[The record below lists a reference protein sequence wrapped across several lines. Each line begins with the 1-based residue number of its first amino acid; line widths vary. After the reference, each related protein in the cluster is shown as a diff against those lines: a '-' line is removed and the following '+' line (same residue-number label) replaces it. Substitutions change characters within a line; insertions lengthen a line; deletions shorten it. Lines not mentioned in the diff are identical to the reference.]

1 MFLKK
6 LGKRGVAMTEY
17 AILLAFVAAVAGSFT
32 SDNGLA
38 SSITA
43 AIGKAENAINMA
55 MGKSNTSPINRA
67 PLKGEYADELQ
78 AGVNAL
84 VDGIYDAYKRQGYS
98 LRTLKVNSKGNPTE
112 ITYWNQDS
120 SYSVLAKEDYI
131 QGNYND
137 FLEGTGCTFAKDG
150 INGNNTTQIFFDAN
164 GNLVMPHGYG
174 ERNQLTGGMQPR
186 IVLAK
191 DGHQYC
197 IETFL
202 WGDAVVNKDNPDT
215 YLGITQRY

>member
-38 SSITA
+38 SSIKNA
-43 AIGKAENAINMA
+43 VGKAENAINMA
-55 MGKSNTSPINRA
+55 MGGESSTSPINRA
-67 PLKGEYADELQ
+67 PLQGEYSDELQ
-78 AGVNAL
+78 SGVNAL
-84 VDGIYDAYKRQGYS
+84 VDGIYDAYKQNGYS
-98 LRTLKVNSKGNPTE
+98 LRTLQVDRYGNLTKA
-112 ITYWNQDS
+112 TYWNEDGT
-120 SYSVLAKEDYI
+120 YSELTTENKI
-131 QGNYND
+131 PGNYND
-137 FLEGTGCTFAKDG
+137 FLEGTGCTFAVDNHG
-150 INGNNTTQIFFDAN
+150 SNTTQIFFDAN
-164 GNLVMPHGYG
+164 GHLVMPHGYG

>member
-38 SSITA
+38 SSIKDSV
-43 AIGKAENAINMA
+43 GKAENAINLV

-67 PLKGEYADELQ
+67 PLQGEYADELQ

-84 VDGIYDAYKRQGYS
+84 VDGIYKAYKEKGYS
-98 LRTLKVNSKGNPTE
+98 IRTLQVDSKGNLRK
-112 ITYWNQDS
+112 ITYWNADG
-120 SYSVLAKEDYI
+120 SYSELAKDDCI

-137 FLEGTGCTFAKDG
+137 FLEGTGCTFAVDKG
-150 INGNNTTQIFFDAN
+150 GSNTTQLFYNEN
-164 GNLVMPHGYG
+164 GSLVMPMAYG
-174 ERNQLTGGMQPR
+174 ERNQLTGGMYPR
-186 IVLAK
+186 IVIEK

-197 IETFL
+197 IETHL
-202 WGDAVVNKDNPDT
+202 WNDAVVNKDDSNT
-215 YLGITQRY
+215 YLNIQKRN